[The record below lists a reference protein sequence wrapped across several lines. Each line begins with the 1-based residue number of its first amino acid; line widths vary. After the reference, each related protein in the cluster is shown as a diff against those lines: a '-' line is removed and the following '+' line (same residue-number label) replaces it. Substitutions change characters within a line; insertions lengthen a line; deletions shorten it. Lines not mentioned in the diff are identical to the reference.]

1 MQKKAMNATFCL
13 LPMSC
18 NRRIEIG
25 SRAGGGI
32 ARQYSMCG
40 IASLRVNPERPIGIP
55 IATPAMTASAKPS
68 PIRSRLGTTWVVNSE
83 KSHMSLNSTRIVD
96 SRGKWSLSAC
106 TVHSCHA
113 ARIASGTSTSAPIA
127 TPL

>member
-1 MQKKAMNATFCL
+1 MQKKAMKATFCL

-18 NRRIEIG
+18 SRTIEIG

-40 IASLRVNPERPIGIP
+40 IASLRVNPESPIGIP
-55 IATPAMTASAKPS
+55 IATPAMTAIAKPS

-106 TVHSCHA
+106 TVHSCQA